1 MQILTL
7 SRALAIMAV
16 AAISATLPAQ
26 TTGPKV
32 ANCSVFP
39 ADNVW
44 NIPIDSLPVH
54 RLSATYIANMR
65 PTRALHADYDS
76 IGDGIPYVMAAATPK
91 AAVSFDYASQ
101 SDPGPY
107 VIPDNAPI
115 EGGGDAHVISID
127 TTNCVLYEMWAS
139 QHTGTLKW
147 HAGSGAIFD
156 LKGDAL
162 RPDKWTS
169 ADAAG
174 LPVFPG
180 LVRYSE
186 VAAGQI
192 NHALRITFPSTQ
204 SAHLWPARHDASSI
218 TSTAYVPMGARIRL
232 KASFNISPYP
242 ADVQV
247 VLKALKKYGA
257 YVADNGS
264 AWYISGVPDSR
275 WNDSNMHKLGTVL
288 GSNFEVVDESSLM
301 VLSSIARVAY
311 TPAW

>member
-1 MQILTL
+1 MQKRILL
-7 SRALAIMAV
+7 SCAV
-16 AAISATLPAQ
+16 AALSTLLSAQ
-26 TTGPKV
+26 TITPPKV
-32 ANCSVFP
+32 GNCTIFP

-44 NIPIDSLPVH
+44 NTPVDSLPVH
-54 RLSATYIANMR
+54 PLSATYIAHMS
-65 PTRALHADYDS
+65 PTRGLHADYDS
-76 IGDGIPYVMAAATPK
+76 IGDGIPYITAPASPK
-91 AAVSFDYASQ
+91 ASVSFTYSSQ

-115 EGGGDAHVISID
+115 ESGSDAHVLSID
-127 TTNCVLYEMWAS
+127 TTNCVLYEMWSS
-139 QHTGTLKW
+139 QHVGTLKW
-147 HAGSGAIFD
+147 SAGSGAVFD

-162 RPDKWTS
+162 RPDGWTS

-192 NHALRITFPSTQ
+192 NHALRITFPQTQ
-204 SAHLWPARHDASSI
+204 KAHLWPARHDASTI
-218 TSTAYVPMGARIRL
+218 TSTSYVPMGARIRL
-232 KASFNISPYP
+232 KASFDVSPYP

-288 GSNFEVVDESSLM
+288 GSNFEVVNESSLM
-301 VLSSIARVAY
+301 LLNSSARVAF
-311 TPAW
+311 TPAY